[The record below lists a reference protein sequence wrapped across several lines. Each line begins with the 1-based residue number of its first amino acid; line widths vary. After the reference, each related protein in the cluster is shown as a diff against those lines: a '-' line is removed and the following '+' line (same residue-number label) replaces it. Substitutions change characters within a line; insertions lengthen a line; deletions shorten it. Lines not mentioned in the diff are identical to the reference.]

1 MEQHSE
7 IIISI
12 SGFIIITLISVIAF
26 FGKREFVKLD
36 GQYQEIKSWIN
47 SIRDMI
53 SLLRERVDES
63 NLNTRLNQES
73 ISEIRREVQ
82 KDLKEKSK
90 NITEIQHQL
99 NDHEKRLNDI
109 DKKLII
115 QKHIHNDLHPHKPIS
130 E

>member
-1 MEQHSE
+1 MEVNGS

-12 SGFIIITLISVIAF
+12 AGFIIITLISVIAF

-36 GQYQEIKSWIN
+36 GQYQEIKNWVN

-53 SLLRERVDES
+53 ALLRERVDES

-90 NITEIQHQL
+90 DISEIQHQV
-99 NDHEKRLNDI
+99 NDHEKRLNEI
-109 DKKLII
+109 DKKMLKQIFR
-115 QKHIHNDLHPHKPIS
+115 HNEIHPGHKI
-130 E
+130 EE